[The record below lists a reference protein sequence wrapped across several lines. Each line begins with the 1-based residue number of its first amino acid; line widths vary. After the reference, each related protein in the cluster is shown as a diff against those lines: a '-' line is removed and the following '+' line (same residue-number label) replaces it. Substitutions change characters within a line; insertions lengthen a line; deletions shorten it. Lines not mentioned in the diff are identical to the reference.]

1 MPIAYDTLGCP
12 SKATCSFLRAVTMCA
27 ARTSSKLKV
36 AAQMH
41 RLVVKISTLLAR
53 ALGRNVLA
61 FRRRC
66 VNNAASAEPLVA

>member
-1 MPIAYDTLGCP
+1 VR
-12 SKATCSFLRAVTMCA
+12 RAN
-27 ARTSSKLKV
+27 TSSKLKA

-53 ALGRNVLA
+53 ALGRDVLA

-66 VNNAASAEPLVA
+66 VNNAASAEPLVAKTVTSWLSPLQ